1 MADNQIR
8 PAVVEAIERSLA
20 EFGELYQSLAENSR
34 QVFVVGEALMDLIP
48 VAGGRISEMVGGGP
62 CNSAK
67 ALARLGYSTTFVG
80 GISSD
85 RYGEAIERE
94 LLDSG
99 VSLDF
104 VHRSDLPT
112 ALAIATIN
120 EAGLASY
127 EFKLDSTVSFNFHS
141 SWLPKEDA
149 EVIHIGSVATLLEP
163 GASELYKWLSS
174 KSATV
179 VFDPNVRPSI
189 QGNKEIYRNSV
200 ERWIDLAKIVK
211 LSEDD
216 FSWLYQVPE
225 SEVIANWFSRGTEIV
240 VVTRAE
246 KGLSAFTRDGR
257 IDCPAAKVELVDSV
271 GAGDTIG
278 AVIVEGLLKYGL
290 DGLKA
295 DVLRQVLERA
305 AKAAGITCSRAGANP
320 PWKEELDL
328 AL

>member
-1 MADNQIR
+1 
-8 PAVVEAIERSLA
+8 
-20 EFGELYQSLAENSR
+20 
-34 QVFVVGEALMDLIP
+34 MDLIP
-48 VAGGRISEMVGGGP
+48 VVGGDRVPIVGGGP
-62 CNSAK
+62 ANTAK
-67 ALARLGYSTTFVG
+67 AVARLGYPTYFVG

-85 RYGEAIERE
+85 EYGRAVELE
-94 LLDSG
+94 LLRSG
-99 VSLDF
+99 VDLSL
-104 VHRSDLPT
+104 VHRGDSPT

-163 GASELYKWLSS
+163 GASELYKWLSD

-189 QGNKEIYRNSV
+189 QGDREIYRNSV

-216 FSWLYQVPE
+216 FSWLYENSE
-225 SEVIANWFSRGTEIV
+225 SEVIANWLSRGTEIV

-246 KGLSAFTRDGR
+246 RGLSAFTRDGR

-278 AVIVEGLLKYGL
+278 AVIVEGLLKHGL
-290 DGLKA
+290 GGLKA
-295 DVLRQVLERA
+295 DVLKQVLERA

>member
-1 MADNQIR
+1 VKKVWVA
-8 PAVVEAIERSLA
+8 
-20 EFGELYQSLAENSR
+20 
-34 QVFVVGEALMDLIP
+34 GEALMDLIP
-48 VAGGRISEMVGGGP
+48 VVGGDRVPIVGGGP
-62 CNSAK
+62 ANTAK
-67 ALARLGYSTTFVG
+67 AVARLGYPTYFVG

-85 RYGEAIERE
+85 EYGRVVELE
-94 LLDSG
+94 LLRSG
-99 VSLDF
+99 VDLSL
-104 VHRSDLPT
+104 VHRGDSPT

-163 GASELYKWLSS
+163 GASELYKWLSN

-189 QGNKEIYRNSV
+189 QGDRNTYRNSV

-216 FSWLYQVPE
+216 FSWLYESSE
-225 SEVIANWFSRGTEIV
+225 SEVIANWLSRGIEIV

-246 KGLSAFTRDGR
+246 RGLSAFTRDGR

-278 AVIVEGLLKYGL
+278 AVIVEGLLKHGL
-290 DGLKA
+290 GGLKA

>member
-1 MADNQIR
+1 MG
-8 PAVVEAIERSLA
+8 
-20 EFGELYQSLAENSR
+20 F
-34 QVFVVGEALMDLIP
+34 
-48 VAGGRISEMVGGGP
+48 
-62 CNSAK
+62 
-67 ALARLGYSTTFVG
+67 STTFIG

-85 RYGEAIERE
+85 NYGTAIERD
-94 LLDSG
+94 LSDSG
-99 VSLDF
+99 VSLDL
-104 VHRSDLPT
+104 VHRSDRPT

-120 EAGLASY
+120 AAGLASY
-127 EFKLDSTVSFNFHS
+127 DFKLESTVSFNFHS
-141 SWLPKEDA
+141 SWLPEQDA
-149 EVIHIGSVATLLEP
+149 RVIHIGSVATLLEP
-163 GASELYKWLSS
+163 GASELHKWLSE

-189 QGNKEIYRNSV
+189 QGDREVYRNSV

-216 FSWLYQVPE
+216 FSWLYKSPE
-225 SEVIANWFSRGTEIV
+225 SAVIANWLSRGVEIV
-240 VVTRAE
+240 VITRAE
-246 KGLSAFTRDGR
+246 RGLSAFTRDGR
-257 IDCPAAKVELVDSV
+257 IDCPAAKVKLVDSV

-320 PWKEELDL
+320 PWKEELNL

>member
-1 MADNQIR
+1 VKKVWVA
-8 PAVVEAIERSLA
+8 
-20 EFGELYQSLAENSR
+20 
-34 QVFVVGEALMDLIP
+34 GEALMDLIP
-48 VAGGRISEMVGGGP
+48 VVGGDRVPIVGGGP
-62 CNSAK
+62 ANTAK
-67 ALARLGYSTTFVG
+67 AVARLGYPTYFVG
-80 GISSD
+80 GISSGE
-85 RYGEAIERE
+85 YGRAVE
-94 LLDSG
+94 LELQRSG
-99 VSLDF
+99 VDLSL
-104 VHRSDLPT
+104 VHRGDSPT

-163 GASELYKWLSS
+163 GASELHKWLSD
-174 KSATV
+174 KSAIV

-189 QGNKEIYRNSV
+189 QGDREVYRNSV
-200 ERWIDLAKIVK
+200 ERWIHLAKIVK
-211 LSEDD
+211 LSEED
-216 FSWLYQVPE
+216 FSWLYENSE
-225 SEVIANWFSRGTEIV
+225 SDVIANWLSRGTEIV
-240 VVTRAE
+240 IVTRAE
-246 KGLSAFTRDGR
+246 RGLSAFTRDGR

-290 DGLKA
+290 AGLKA

-305 AKAAGITCSRAGANP
+305 ARAAGITCSRAGANP

>member
-1 MADNQIR
+1 
-8 PAVVEAIERSLA
+8 
-20 EFGELYQSLAENSR
+20 
-34 QVFVVGEALMDLIP
+34 MDLIP
-48 VAGGRISEMVGGGP
+48 VVGGDRVPIVGGGP
-62 CNSAK
+62 ANTAK
-67 ALARLGYSTTFVG
+67 AVARLGYPTYFVG

-85 RYGEAIERE
+85 EYGRAVELE
-94 LLDSG
+94 LLRSG
-99 VSLDF
+99 VDLSL
-104 VHRSDLPT
+104 VHRGDSPT

-163 GASELYKWLSS
+163 GASELYKWLSN

-189 QGNKEIYRNSV
+189 QGNREIYRDSV

-216 FSWLYQVPE
+216 FSWLYENSE
-225 SEVIANWFSRGTEIV
+225 SEVIANWLSRDTEIV

-246 KGLSAFTRDGR
+246 RGLSAFTREGR

-290 DGLKA
+290 AGLKT

-305 AKAAGITCSRAGANP
+305 ARAAGITCSRAGANP

>member
-1 MADNQIR
+1 VKRVWVA
-8 PAVVEAIERSLA
+8 
-20 EFGELYQSLAENSR
+20 
-34 QVFVVGEALMDLIP
+34 GEALMDLIP
-48 VAGGRISEMVGGGP
+48 VVGGDRVPIVGGGP
-62 CNSAK
+62 ANTAK
-67 ALARLGYSTTFVG
+67 AVARLGYPTYFVG
-80 GISSD
+80 GISSGE
-85 RYGEAIERE
+85 YGRAVE
-94 LLDSG
+94 LELQRSG
-99 VSLDF
+99 VDLSL
-104 VHRSDLPT
+104 VHRGDSPT

-141 SWLPKEDA
+141 SWLPKEDP

-163 GASELYKWLSS
+163 GASELLKWLSN

-189 QGNKEIYRNSV
+189 QSDKKIYRNSV

-216 FSWLYQVPE
+216 FSWLYE
-225 SEVIANWFSRGTEIV
+225 NSEIEVIANWLSRGTEIV

-246 KGLSAFTRDGR
+246 RGLSAFTRDGR

-278 AVIVEGLLKYGL
+278 AVIVEGLLKHGL
-290 DGLKA
+290 GGLKA
-295 DVLRQVLERA
+295 DVLMKVLERA
-305 AKAAGITCSRAGANP
+305 ARAAGITCSRAGANP

>member
-1 MADNQIR
+1 
-8 PAVVEAIERSLA
+8 
-20 EFGELYQSLAENSR
+20 
-34 QVFVVGEALMDLIP
+34 MDLIP
-48 VAGGRISEMVGGGP
+48 VVGGNRVPIVGGGP
-62 CNSAK
+62 ANTAK
-67 ALARLGYSTTFVG
+67 AVARLGYPTYFVG

-85 RYGEAIERE
+85 EYGRAVELE
-94 LLDSG
+94 LLRSG
-99 VSLDF
+99 VDLSL
-104 VHRSDLPT
+104 VHRGDSPT

-141 SWLPKEDA
+141 SWLPKEDS

-163 GASELYKWLSS
+163 GASELYKWLSD

-189 QGNKEIYRNSV
+189 QSDKKIYRASV
-200 ERWIDLAKIVK
+200 ERWIELAKIVK

-216 FSWLYQVPE
+216 FSWLYE
-225 SEVIANWFSRGTEIV
+225 SSESDVIANWLSRGTEIV

-246 KGLSAFTRDGR
+246 RGLSAFTRDGR

-290 DGLKA
+290 GGLKA

>member
-1 MADNQIR
+1 M
-8 PAVVEAIERSLA
+8 
-20 EFGELYQSLAENSR
+20 R
-34 QVFVVGEALMDLIP
+34 QVLVVGEALMDLIP
-48 VAGGRISEMVGGGP
+48 IAGGAISEMVGGGP

-67 ALARLGYSTTFVG
+67 ALARLGFSTTFIG
-80 GISSD
+80 GISTDS
-85 RYGEAIERE
+85 YGEAIERE

-99 VSLDF
+99 VSLDL

-141 SWLPKEDA
+141 SWLPKQDA

-163 GASELYKWLSS
+163 GASELHKWLSD

-189 QGNKEIYRNSV
+189 QGDREIYRNSV

-216 FSWLYQVPE
+216 FSWLYENSE
-225 SEVIANWFSRGTEIV
+225 SEVIANWLSRGTEIV
-240 VVTRAE
+240 VVTRAVTRAE

-257 IDCPAAKVELVDSV
+257 IDCPAAKVKLVDSV

-290 DGLKA
+290 DRLKT

>member
-1 MADNQIR
+1 
-8 PAVVEAIERSLA
+8 
-20 EFGELYQSLAENSR
+20 
-34 QVFVVGEALMDLIP
+34 MDLIP
-48 VAGGRISEMVGGGP
+48 VVGKDQVPIVGGGP
-62 CNSAK
+62 ANTAK
-67 ALARLGYSTTFVG
+67 AVARLGYPTYFVG

-85 RYGEAIERE
+85 EYGRAVELE
-94 LLDSG
+94 LLRSG
-99 VSLDF
+99 VDLSL
-104 VHRSDLPT
+104 VHRGDSPT

-120 EAGLASY
+120 EAGFASY

-163 GASELYKWLSS
+163 GASELLKWLSD

-189 QGNKEIYRNSV
+189 QSDKKIYRNSV
-200 ERWIDLAKIVK
+200 ERWIELAKIVK

-216 FSWLYQVPE
+216 FSWLYE
-225 SEVIANWFSRGTEIV
+225 SSESDVIANWLSRGTEIV

-246 KGLSAFTRDGR
+246 RGLSAFTRDGR

-278 AVIVEGLLKYGL
+278 AVIVEGLLKHGL
-290 DGLKA
+290 GGLKA

-305 AKAAGITCSRAGANP
+305 AKAAGISCSRAGANP

>member
-1 MADNQIR
+1 MKK
-8 PAVVEAIERSLA
+8 VW
-20 EFGELYQSLAENSR
+20 
-34 QVFVVGEALMDLIP
+34 VVGEALMDLIP
-48 VAGGRISEMVGGGP
+48 VVGGDRVPIVGGGP
-62 CNSAK
+62 ANTAK
-67 ALARLGYSTTFVG
+67 AVARLGYPTYFVG

-85 RYGEAIERE
+85 EYGRAVELE
-94 LLDSG
+94 LLRSG
-99 VSLDF
+99 VDLSL
-104 VHRSDLPT
+104 VHRGDSPT

-141 SWLPKEDA
+141 SWLSKEDA
-149 EVIHIGSVATLLEP
+149 DVIHIGSVATLLEP
-163 GASELYKWLSS
+163 GASELYRWLSE

-189 QGNKEIYRNSV
+189 QSDRKVYRNSV
-200 ERWIDLAKIVK
+200 ERWIGLAKIVK

-216 FSWLYQVPE
+216 FSWLYENSE
-225 SEVIANWFSRGTEIV
+225 SEVIANWLSRGTEIV

-246 KGLSAFTRDGR
+246 RGLSAFTRDGR

-290 DGLKA
+290 AGLKA
-295 DVLRQVLERA
+295 DALRQVLERA

>member
-1 MADNQIR
+1 MAER
-8 PAVVEAIERSLA
+8 VEKIW
-20 EFGELYQSLAENSR
+20 
-34 QVFVVGEALMDLIP
+34 VVGEALIDLIP
-48 VAGGRISEMVGGGP
+48 VAGGAILERVGGGP

-67 ALARLGYSTTFVG
+67 ALARLGSSTTFIG

-85 RYGEAIERE
+85 SYGAAIERE

-120 EAGLASY
+120 EAGFASY

-163 GASELYKWLSS
+163 GASELHSWLSD

-189 QGNKEIYRNSV
+189 QGDRNTYRNNV

-216 FSWLYQVPE
+216 FSWLYENSE
-225 SEVIANWFSRGTEIV
+225 SEVIANWLSRGTEIV

-246 KGLSAFTRDGR
+246 RGLSAFTRDGR
-257 IDCPAAKVELVDSV
+257 IDCPAAKVKLVDSV

-278 AVIVEGLLKYGL
+278 AVIVEGLLKHGL
-290 DGLKA
+290 GGLNQ

-305 AKAAGITCSRAGANP
+305 AIAAGITCSRAGANP

>member
-1 MADNQIR
+1 
-8 PAVVEAIERSLA
+8 
-20 EFGELYQSLAENSR
+20 
-34 QVFVVGEALMDLIP
+34 MDLIP
-48 VAGGRISEMVGGGP
+48 VVGGDRVPIVGGGP
-62 CNSAK
+62 ANTAK
-67 ALARLGYSTTFVG
+67 AVARLGYPTYFVG
-80 GISSD
+80 GISSGE
-85 RYGEAIERE
+85 YGRAVELE
-94 LLDSG
+94 LLRSG
-99 VSLDF
+99 VDLSL
-104 VHRSDLPT
+104 VHRGDSPT

-163 GASELYKWLSS
+163 GASELYKWLSN

-189 QGNKEIYRNSV
+189 QGNKEIYRDSV
-200 ERWIDLAKIVK
+200 ERWIELAKIVK

-216 FSWLYQVPE
+216 FSWLYENSE
-225 SEVIANWFSRGTEIV
+225 SEVITNWLSRGTEIV

-246 KGLSAFTRDGR
+246 RGLSAFTKEGR
-257 IDCPAAKVELVDSV
+257 IDYPAAKVELVDSI

-290 DGLKA
+290 NGLKT